1 MATIQEA
8 VKKIIELKGLD
19 IFKNPKQFFAL
30 LADLAPEYPK
40 ELRIIKNNFDDKI
53 FGLFIDESRKPRNR
67 VWLIKNQLEDFGF
80 ADDKVYFFLESFGIP
95 LGWEQEILDLKA
107 DCSSQTSYT
116 KPQQKQPTIDS
127 SVQDVTLNDDVIKQL
142 GFMDKN
148 SIPSVFNI
156 PSTYKPYSGIPYRII
171 KIDDNVF
178 KDCTNLKT
186 VTIPDTVT
194 EIGNSAFEGCR
205 SLEKI
210 NIPDSVT
217 KIGDRTFTNCK
228 SLNNIHISNSVV
240 EIGNSAFAC
249 CFSLVT
255 AVIPDKVTKISEGLF
270 GKCKSLVN
278 ITIPNGVT
286 EIGNLSF
293 AGCAVSSIVIP
304 KTVTKIGER
313 AFANC
318 KNLDIFVIP
327 DSVVEIGLEAFGG
340 CSKLR
345 IFTLPT
351 KYTIF
356 KDDVN
361 RQIDLTSKVKVQ
373 NTQIQS
379 PTPPAPKQVQQTAS
393 FFKNS
398 KVGDY
403 IKFGSYP
410 QTSNG
415 GVQPIEWQVL
425 AKENNKILVISRH
438 GLDAKCFDSSSNKW
452 ANSEIRKWLNG
463 DFYNKAFT
471 DQEKKS
477 INLSNLSDVG
487 TSDNIFLLSKDEAEK
502 YFANDDARRCKA
514 TDYAKNNGAYVD
526 DGSIFSNGKGYGFW
540 WLRSPYLSGVHVV
553 YSDGCIDCSGVISD
567 DSLVRPA
574 LWINL

>member
-1 MATIQEA
+1 M
-8 VKKIIELKGLD
+8 
-19 IFKNPKQFFAL
+19 
-30 LADLAPEYPK
+30 
-40 ELRIIKNNFDDKI
+40 
-53 FGLFIDESRKPRNR
+53 FIDESKKPRNR
-67 VWLIKNQLEDFGF
+67 IWLIKNQLEDFGV
-80 ADDKVYFFLESFGIP
+80 ADDKIFFILESFGIP
-95 LGWEQEILDLKA
+95 LGWEEEISGLKV
-107 DCSSQTSYT
+107 DCPTQTYI
-116 KPQQKQPTIDS
+116 KQQQKQPTIDS
-127 SVQDVTLNDDVIKQL
+127 SVQDVTLNDDVLKQL

-156 PSTYKPYSGIPYRII
+156 PSTYKPYSGILYRIT

-178 KDCTNLKT
+178 KDCTDLKT
-186 VTIPDTVT
+186 VTVPDTVT
-194 EIGNSAFEGCR
+194 EIGNSAFEACR

-217 KIGDRTFTNCK
+217 KIGDRAFTNCK

-240 EIGNSAFAC
+240 EIGNSAFAGC
-249 CFSLVT
+249 SSLMFIF
-255 AVIPDKVTKISEGLF
+255 IPDKVTKISDGLF

-293 AGCAVSSIVIP
+293 AGCESVSNIIIP
-304 KTVTKIGER
+304 KTVTKIGDR

-361 RQIDLTSKVKVQ
+361 RQIDLESFA
-373 NTQIQS
+373 S
-379 PTPPAPKQVQQTAS
+379 APVS
-393 FFKNS
+393 SVSSVVFKS
-398 KVGDY
+398 AKVGDC

-410 QTSNG
+410 QASSN
-415 GVQPIEWQVL
+415 QKQHIEWQVL
-425 AKENNKILVISRH
+425 SKDNNKILVISRY
-438 GLDAKCFDSSSNKW
+438 GLEAKCFDGSSNKW

-477 INLSNLSDVG
+477 INFSNLSDVG
-487 TSDNIFLLSKDEAEK
+487 TSDNVFLCKGEAEK
-502 YFANDDARRCKA
+502 YFANNDSRRCKP
-514 TDYAKNNGAYVD
+514 TEYAKNNGAYVN
-526 DGSIFSNGKGYGFW
+526 NGYSVW
-540 WLRSPYLSGVHVV
+540 WLRSPYPNYDYSV
-553 YSDGCIDCSGVISD
+553 YFVDYVGYIYYDDVCNSDYVARS
-567 DSLVRPA
+567 A